1 MSDQWGAAGPQPDG
15 SWPPPPAPPYPA
27 PSYPTP
33 SYPGGPAQQYP
44 SQPPA
49 PPAPSGPYAQP
60 QPAPGQAWGSAQSGA
75 YAPQMPSQPSYAQPG
90 YPPAEPYGQV
100 PGYPTPDPYAVP
112 GAAAS
117 APPAPAHVPT
127 HAAPAAPVAYPP
139 GSGVYQQQ
147 PPAPPYQQPQQ
158 QQQQPGV
165 SYPSYAPPPPP
176 PPAYPSEPSYPP
188 YVSQPQQPPPPQPIA
203 YPQPPFPQAPGGPP
217 IATPGGSARPNNA
230 FALTG
235 ALTSIVP
242 VVGLVFSIIGLAKAK
257 LLGGIGR
264 RVAVLGVTL
273 SLVFSA
279 AWGVAGIYVFRVI
292 DSTGADPG
300 CTAAI
305 GDYLTYSQDLGTDA
319 AAMGKTSYG
328 TKQFTAAVKAYESD
342 LQVLIGRFEADAA
355 RANHASVRTSI
366 ASLVGDLQQLKTM
379 MGDLE
384 TGDFSDVGSLGDI
397 STLDGKLLS
406 DYQHTQSICTGYANG

>member
-1 MSDQWGAAGPQPDG
+1 S
-15 SWPPPPAPPYPA
+15 
-27 PSYPTP
+27 P

-44 SQPPA
+44 AQPPA
-49 PPAPSGPYAQP
+49 PPAPAGPYAQP
-60 QPAPGQAWGSAQSGA
+60 QPAPGLDWGQAQSGA
-75 YAPQMPSQPSYAQPG
+75 YASPMPSQPSYAQPG
-90 YPPAEPYGQV
+90 YPQPAESYGQV

-117 APPAPAHVPT
+117 APAAPAHVPT

-147 PPAPPYQQPQQ
+147 PPAPPYQQQ
-158 QQQQPGV
+158 QQQQPQQGV
-165 SYPSYAPPPPP
+165 SYPSYAPPPQPP
-176 PPAYPSEPSYPP
+176 SYPAEPSYPAYTP
-188 YVSQPQQPPPPQPIA
+188 QPPQPQQAQPPQPPQPPQPIA

-217 IATPGGSARPNNA
+217 IAAPAGGSARPNNA

-273 SLVFSA
+273 SLVFSV
-279 AWGVAGIYVFRVI
+279 AWGAAGVYILRVA
-292 DSTGADPG
+292 DSHGADPG
-300 CTAAI
+300 CVAAI
-305 GDYLTYSQDLGTDA
+305 GDYLTYSQELGTDA
-319 AAMGKTSYG
+319 EAMGKTSYG

-342 LQVLIGRFEADAA
+342 LQVLIGRFQADAA
-355 RANHASVRTSI
+355 QAGHTDARTSI
-366 ASLVGDLQQLKTM
+366 TSLVGDLQQLKTM

-384 TGDFSDVGSLGDI
+384 TGNFSDVGSLGDI
-397 STLDGKLLS
+397 STLNGKLLS
-406 DYQHTQSICTGYANG
+406 DYQHTQSICSGYAHG